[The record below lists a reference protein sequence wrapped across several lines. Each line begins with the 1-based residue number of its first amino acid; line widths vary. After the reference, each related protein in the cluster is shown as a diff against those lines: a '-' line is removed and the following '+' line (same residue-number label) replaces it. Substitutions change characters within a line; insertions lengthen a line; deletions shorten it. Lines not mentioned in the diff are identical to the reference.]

1 MTKIYTDAIEPASGT
16 TLNIGE
22 SGANTVLTGNDLR
35 ANVVQD
41 KGGNALF
48 TSNGSGVLSGV
59 ASAFGSP
66 LVLINTLIAST
77 SASLEITSGITTDY
91 KELEVR
97 FIGVRGG
104 DDSSAHLG
112 FQCSIDGGSN
122 YNTNITCQQ
131 SNARRTASY
140 TGAFV
145 EDNTVAQYN
154 GTGMQALGENFAD
167 NTTYGIVYGWIKIYN
182 PSSTT
187 YVKGFTARVAFSSA
201 AADTSVKNTWTNGAI
216 DTTSAIDAMKFSY
229 SAGNIIAGKIKIY
242 GYK

>member
-41 KGGNALF
+41 KGGNAIF
-48 TSNGSGVLSGV
+48 TSNGSGVMSGV

-66 LVLINTLIAST
+66 LYLINTLNASD

-104 DDSSAHLG
+104 DDSYAHLG
-112 FQCSIDGGSN
+112 FQCSIDGGAN

-131 SNARRTASY
+131 VRVYRTAVY
-140 TGAFV
+140 TGNFAQ
-145 EDNTVAQYN
+145 DNTVAQYN
-154 GTGMQALGENFAD
+154 GTGMQYLGESMANDTSF
-167 NTTYGIVYGWIKIYN
+167 GIVFGSLKIYN

-187 YVKGFTARVAFSSA
+187 YMKGFNARVSFSNPA
-201 AADTSVKNTWTNGAI
+201 GTIKENWTNGAI
-216 DTTSAIDAMKFSY
+216 DTLSAINAMKFMY
-229 SAGNIIAGKIKIY
+229 STGNIIAGKFKIY